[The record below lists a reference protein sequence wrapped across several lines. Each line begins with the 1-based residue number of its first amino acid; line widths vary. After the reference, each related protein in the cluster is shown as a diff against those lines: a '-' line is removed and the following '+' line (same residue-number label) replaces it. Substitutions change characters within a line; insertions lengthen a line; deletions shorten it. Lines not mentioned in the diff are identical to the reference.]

1 MNTQLVIFD
10 MDGVLFEGD
19 NFWLDL
25 HRKFRTATVGT
36 KLAKKYLRS
45 NYELLVE
52 NVAGK
57 LWKGKSA
64 PVYEQLVADRRYH
77 PGVREVFEFIHL
89 NKINSAIL
97 SSGPYDLAKRAQN
110 ELGIDVIYANRLII
124 KNEKII
130 GKVDV
135 MVEDSE
141 KAKIGKKLAK
151 EMSIDLSNV
160 TFIGDTDSD
169 VELAIQVG
177 LPIAYNSKSS
187 RLKKVCKYSIN
198 YGELRNLIK
207 ILQSN

>member
-1 MNTQLVIFD
+1 

-25 HRKFRTATVGT
+25 HRKFRTATLGT
-36 KLAKKYLRS
+36 RLAKKYLKS

-64 PVYEQLVADRRYH
+64 HIYEELVAKRRYH
-77 PGVREVFEFIHL
+77 PGVKEVFEFIKL
-89 NKINSAIL
+89 NKIKSAIL

-110 ELGIDVIYANRLII
+110 ELGIDVIYANRLMI
-124 KNEKII
+124 KNEKIK

-141 KAKIGKKLAK
+141 KANIGKKIAK
-151 EMSIDLSNV
+151 KMNIDLSNV
-160 TFIGDTDSD
+160 AFIGDTDSD
-169 VELAIQVG
+169 VELSEQVG
-177 LPIAYNSKSS
+177 LPIAYNSNSIL
-187 RLKKVCKYSIN
+187 LKKVCKYSIN